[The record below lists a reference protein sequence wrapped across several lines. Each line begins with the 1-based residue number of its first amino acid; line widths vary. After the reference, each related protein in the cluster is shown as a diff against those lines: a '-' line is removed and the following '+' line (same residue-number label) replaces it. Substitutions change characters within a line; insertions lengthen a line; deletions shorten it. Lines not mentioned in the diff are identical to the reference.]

1 MNSADNIEHF
11 IGKRAAICVAKNNP
25 CCTAFIGRTNTIKRK
40 IRIIFVTI
48 KEMFAIKH
56 RLAAT
61 ISGGDQRLT
70 YHFQIFIKRCVQCCF
85 YMEIPGFSNKTR
97 SVNFGINH
105 RTQARIIR
113 RAAATA
119 ASHAKGNKLG
129 IFHFWR
135 LGKKGIIG
143 RVCAWPASFDIINAD
158 IIKRMGNSN
167 LIGARK
173 IDAAGLP
180 AIA

>member
-1 MNSADNIEHF
+1 MNSTNNIKHF
-11 IGKRAAICVAKNNP
+11 IRKRAAIRVAKNNP
-25 CCTAFIGRTNTIKRK
+25 CRATLIGRTNTIKRK
-40 IRIIFVTI
+40 TRIIFVTI

-56 RLAAT
+56 WLAAT

-70 YHFQIFIKRCVQCCF
+70 DHFQIFIKRCVQCSF
-85 YMEIPGFSNKTR
+85 YMEIPCFSDKAR
-97 SVNFGINH
+97 CVNLGINH
-105 RTQARIIR
+105 RTQSRIIR
-113 RAAATA
+113 CAAATA
-119 ASHAKGNKLG
+119 AGHAKGNKLG

-135 LGKKGIIG
+135 LGKKRIIG
-143 RVCAWPASFDIINAD
+143 RVCPWPASFDIINAD

>member
-1 MNSADNIEHF
+1 MNSADNIKHF

-40 IRIIFVTI
+40 IRVIFVTI

-56 RLAAT
+56 RLAAS
-61 ISGGDQRLT
+61 ISRGNQRLT
-70 YHFQIFIKRCVQCCF
+70 DHFQIFIKRCVQCSF
-85 YMEIPGFSNKTR
+85 YMEIPCFSDKAR
-97 SVNFGINH
+97 CVNLGINH
-105 RTQARIIR
+105 RTQSRIIR